1 MKILDCFTVDS
12 IPGWFDFQDLYQ
24 SRVTEAHSEEPSTF
38 IEIGTCFGRSACF
51 MGDTIKRSGKPI
63 KFHTIDPFDESKL
76 DESVSNHLVYTRECL
91 KKPNISM
98 EALARLF
105 IRSCGMDDYVNV
117 IKGRSA
123 DVASTFYND
132 SVDFIFIDGSHDY
145 EDVKADIVA
154 WWHKLKALRVLAGHD
169 FALSGVNRAVTE
181 TIQNHTVRQQGG
193 CWVVFKA
200 YHTP

>member
-1 MKILDCFTVDS
+1 
-12 IPGWFDFQDLYQ
+12 
-24 SRVTEAHSEEPSTF
+24 
-38 IEIGTCFGRSACF
+38 
-51 MGDTIKRSGKPI
+51 
-63 KFHTIDPFDESKL
+63 
-76 DESVSNHLVYTRECL
+76 
-91 KKPNISM
+91 M

-117 IKGRSA
+117 IKGRSV
-123 DVASTFYND
+123 DVASTFHND

-145 EDVKADIVA
+145 EDVRADIEA